1 MARLKKIAMPKGKLK
16 WWMVLVGNCK
26 IIHNMTVVLTNP
38 YWKAVKSQSSTLLF
52 YHPHASQLPYTIN
65 TRCTM
70 IIT

>member
-1 MARLKKIAMPKGKLK
+1 
-16 WWMVLVGNCK
+16 
-26 IIHNMTVVLTNP
+26 MTVVLTNP

-70 IIT
+70 IIIRRLEEDTLLLLAVKTCLSLDASSG